1 MTHMDLGL
9 QERVV
14 AMCGARQDIG
24 RARVAAFAKVV
35 GGIHPTDVDGK
46 RRAARER
53 GVMANAID
61 QGGEVAGPVHRA
73 GAAANPGI

>member
-14 AMCGARQDIG
+14 AMSGARQDIG

-35 GGIHPTDVDGK
+35 GGIHPTDVDDK

-53 GVMANAID
+53 GVMANVID
-61 QGGEVAGPVHRA
+61 QGGDVAGPVNRA